1 MRVALSLTFALAF
14 ASLVVACSSSSPGA
28 SDAGSCPNDLPSA
41 CPATVP
47 SYKDEV
53 SGILDAHCTTCHG
66 PGGTAAEK
74 PLLTY
79 DDVFRQRSA
88 VLNQVYDCAMPPPDE
103 RAMTPVQRA
112 NLLAWLVCGAPNN

>member
-1 MRVALSLTFALAF
+1 MRALLRFVLVLSALA
-14 ASLVVACSSSSPGA
+14 AACSSSSSPA
-28 SDAGSCPNDLPSA
+28 DDAGSCPNDLPTS
-41 CPATVP
+41 CPSPPP

-53 SGILDAHCTTCHG
+53 SNTMDLHCTTCHG

-79 DDVFRQRSA
+79 DDLFRQRSA
-88 VLNQVYDCAMPPPDE
+88 VLNQTYGCAMPPAGE
-103 RAMTPVQRA
+103 RPLTPVQRA